1 MTQIPAWVIIFA
13 GIFFVVQTLFTLGLL
28 VGLFFVA
35 RALAQLGPKVA
46 AIGDK
51 VHDIGVK
58 VEDLTTT
65 VKATVDNV
73 GGRAKS
79 VAGSADLIAHA
90 ASRSFEKFSPYVIGI
105 MSALR
110 ILKAVREF
118 RQGSSLADAT
128 KQKALDPKRE
138 TIKDAVEL
146 DKKRRK

>member
-1 MTQIPAWVIIFA
+1 MTVSPVWLWIS
-13 GIFFVVQTLFTLGLL
+13 GIYFIVQTVFTLGLL
-28 VGLFFVA
+28 F
-35 RALAQLGPKVA
+35 ALYKLVTIFRQLVPKIA

-51 VHDIGVK
+51 VHDIGSK
-58 VEDLTTT
+58 VEDLTVS
-65 VKATVDNV
+65 VKTTVDNV

-79 VAGSADLIAHA
+79 VAGSADLIAHT

-110 ILKAVREF
+110 IIKAVREF

-138 TIKDAVEL
+138 TLKDAAKL